1 MSVSWNVVVTLEGRG
16 FSDAV
21 ELLSYYGRVAT
32 TDFYNVVLLEVD
44 DLLELLERLRLDAKG
59 IAEVDDHLSR
69 VLPVQRTFRFGTREE
84 LEERAKAVLSE
95 WIPRLSGKS
104 FYVRMH
110 RRGKRR
116 ALSSQEIEQSL
127 AGFVLDALD
136 ERDDPGEVD
145 FGDPDLVVDLETVGG
160 EAGLALW
167 TREEIER
174 YPFLRLD

>member
-1 MSVSWNVVVTLEGRG
+1 MSWNVVVTLEGRG
-16 FSDAV
+16 FSEAL

-44 DLLELLERLRLDAKG
+44 DPVELLERLRLDAES
-59 IAEVDDHLSR
+59 IAEVDEHLSR
-69 VLPVQRTFRFGTREE
+69 VLPVQRAFRFATREE
-84 LEERAKAVLSE
+84 LEERSRSILSE
-95 WIPRLSGKS
+95 WIPRLSGRS
-104 FYVRMH
+104 FYVRVH

-116 ALSSQEIEQSL
+116 TLSSQEIERSL

-136 ERDDPGEVD
+136 DRNDPGEVD

-174 YPFLRLD
+174 YPFLRVD